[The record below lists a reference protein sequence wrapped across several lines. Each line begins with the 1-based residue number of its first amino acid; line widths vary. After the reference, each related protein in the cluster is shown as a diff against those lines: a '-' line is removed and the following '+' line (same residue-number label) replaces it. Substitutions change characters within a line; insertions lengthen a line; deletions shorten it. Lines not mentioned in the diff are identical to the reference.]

1 MSDWKSDRIGSA
13 LRGENPTVL
22 ARLPASFAVIGDVQW
37 LPGYSVLDALTAE
50 RREER
55 YRPAPALTRLV
66 WSGRL
71 GRQTGA
77 GFFVYDE

>member
-1 MSDWKSDRIGSA
+1 
-13 LRGENPTVL
+13 
-22 ARLPASFAVIGDVQW
+22 
-37 LPGYSVLDALTAE
+37 VLDALAAE

-77 GFFVYDE
+77 GFFVYEE

>member
-1 MSDWKSDRIGSA
+1 MVHALNYPRGILRWADEIG
-13 LRGENPTVL
+13 LDVVL
-22 ARLPASFAVIGDVQW
+22 G
-37 LPGYSVLDALTAE
+37 VLDALFDE

-71 GRQTGA
+71 GRSSGQ
-77 GFFVYDE
+77 GFFRWTREE